1 MLTLFHLPQKIF
13 QKISFLEISILRV
26 SYASLVLGRIES
38 VGYHHSRV
46 NGFLNNQPVQIFKY
60 FENSE
65 NTIREGF
72 KKKEKKKGWIYPSG
86 LAAWGQP
93 GSKIQ
98 PKKLLLKL
106 LQTT

>member
-72 KKKEKKKGWIYPSG
+72 KKKEKKRDGFIHRGW
-86 LAAWGQP
+86 LP
-93 GSKIQ
+93 GVSLG
-98 PKKLLLKL
+98 PKSNQKNYC
-106 LQTT
+106 